1 MSQAPTSKPLPQR
14 GDPRKYAQQGVELTG
29 HLALEALPRLQQAV
43 VDDSGSINATLTFG
57 INEEGKRVLDG
68 HVEGQVNLICQRC
81 LEPVEHRIDCNIHVG
96 IVWNE
101 DQAKAL
107 PRSLDPW
114 IVGEGQADFYD
125 IVEEELLLDLPQ
137 VVYHAEQ
144 CIPKERFSSE
154 SAEKVGAQEPRQNP
168 FQVLEQLKGTPKK

>member
-1 MSQAPTSKPLPQR
+1 MSQAPTTKSLPQR
-14 GDPRKYAQQGVELTG
+14 GDPRKYAQQGVKLSG
-29 HLALEALPRLQQAV
+29 NLALDSLPRLKEAV
-43 VDDSGSINATLTFG
+43 VEGSGDVSAELSFG
-57 INEEGKRVLDG
+57 FSEEGKRVLNG
-68 HVEGQVNLICQRC
+68 HVQGSVSLICQRC
-81 LEPVEHRIDCNIHVG
+81 LEPVEHVIDCRIHVG

-107 PRSLDPW
+107 PRSMDPW

-137 VVYHAEQ
+137 VVYHDEQ
-144 CIPKERFSSE
+144 CVPRERFVSE
-154 SAEKVGAQEPRQNP
+154 STEGVGAEESRPNP